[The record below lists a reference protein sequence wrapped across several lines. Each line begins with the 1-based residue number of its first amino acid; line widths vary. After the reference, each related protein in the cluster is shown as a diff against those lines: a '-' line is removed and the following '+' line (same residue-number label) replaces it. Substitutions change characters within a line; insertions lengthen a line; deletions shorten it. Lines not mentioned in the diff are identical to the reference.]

1 MSVHG
6 IIQKSDLFSLWEQ
19 KKFSK
24 ILLYKE
30 HVFDMLVHLDILSEQ
45 RRYDLTTGSRL
56 PVEDYFVP
64 CMVTE
69 QNTTNYMKNECTPKR
84 AICLAFVFK
93 GSIIPPALP
102 NRLISACLSM
112 WRLKRYEGKQLLFSG
127 FIGLTFDK
135 SHDIVVRVKSNT
147 IFLFILHKTSRG
159 LIVRDIATGVKE
171 CLFATLER
179 ISEFYQSTSNK
190 TSSQQQPFHVELVCS
205 KCMCFLP
212 ATEAKASETNN
223 VICSGCSQNYEIG
236 VWNQDKVQKQIIREV
251 QVKFI

>member
-6 IIQKSDLFSLWEQ
+6 IIQKSDLFSLWEG

-24 ILLYKE
+24 IRLYKE
-30 HVFDMLVHLDILSEQ
+30 CVFDMLVHLDILSEQ
-45 RRYDLTTGSRL
+45 RCYDLYAGTRL

-102 NRLISACLSM
+102 NRLIGACLSM
-112 WRLKRYEGKQLLFSG
+112 WCLKTYEGKQLLFSG

-135 SHDIVVRVKSNT
+135 SHDIVVRVESN
-147 IFLFILHKTSRG
+147 IILLFILHKTSKG

-171 CLFATLER
+171 CVFATLKR
-179 ISEFYQSTSNK
+179 ISAFYQSASNEK
-190 TSSQQQPFHVELVCS
+190 SSQQQPFHVELACS
-205 KCMCFLP
+205 NFKCFLP
-212 ATEAKASETNN
+212 ETEAKASETNN
-223 VICSGCSQNYEIG
+223 VICSGCNQNYEIEI
-236 VWNQDKVQKQIIREV
+236 WNQDEV
-251 QVKFI
+251 QE